1 MKYTPIRPRVIEMLQ
16 RYEKSSEEWAGG
28 AVNVKVDD
36 HVDII
41 ATLRAL
47 ESDDAKTIIVP
58 TEQALA
64 LLPAAKRFEEHL
76 DFHLPFACCVFQFDQ
91 PIPEE
96 KMLHREREEADEVM
110 ALVVVQ
116 YEGVNSATAWFK
128 STAVNRVAWDN
139 APTSDFRFSPT
150 AFEIMEDESDVLL
163 GVSLTPA
170 EVKMRNKETLRLLAC
185 AIVAYINCE
194 NVTIEKGEDVPEKVN
209 RKREK
214 EGKRRIDPYYVVK
227 IRHEKV
233 ESGGGTG
240 TGTKHSFRYDVRGHF
255 RRMADGKLTWVRAH
269 QRGLSHEFYVPNVY
283 KV

>member
-28 AVNVKVDD
+28 VVNVKVDD

-58 TEQALA
+58 AEQALA

-76 DFHLPFACCVFQFDQ
+76 DFHLPFECCVFQFDQ

-150 AFEIMEDESDVLL
+150 AFEIMEDESDILL

-194 NVTIEKGEDVPEKVN
+194 NVTVDIGEEVPEKVN

-214 EGKRRIDPYYVVK
+214 EGKHRIDPYYVVK
-227 IRHEKV
+227 IQHEKV
-233 ESGGGTG
+233 EGGGGTG

>member
-1 MKYTPIRPRVIEMLQ
+1 MKYTPIRQRVIEMLQ
-16 RYEKSSEEWAGG
+16 RYEKSSEEWVGG

-58 TEQALA
+58 AEQALA
-64 LLPAAKRFEEHL
+64 LMPAAKRFEDHL
-76 DFHLPFACCVFQFDQ
+76 DFHLPFECCVFQFDQ

-128 STAVNRVAWDN
+128 STAVNRVAWNN

-150 AFEIMEDESDVLL
+150 AFEIMEDKSDILL

-194 NVTIEKGEDVPEKVN
+194 NVTIEKGEEVPEKVN

-233 ESGGGTG
+233 EGGGSTG
-240 TGTKHSFRYDVRGHF
+240 LGTKHSFRYDVRGHF

-283 KV
+283 KA

>member
-1 MKYTPIRPRVIEMLQ
+1 MKYTPIRQRVIEMLQ
-16 RYEKSSEEWAGG
+16 RYEKSSEEWVGG

-58 TEQALA
+58 AEQALA

-76 DFHLPFACCVFQFDQ
+76 DFHLPFECCVFQFDQ
-91 PIPEE
+91 PIP
-96 KMLHREREEADEVM
+96 
-110 ALVVVQ
+110 
-116 YEGVNSATAWFK
+116 
-128 STAVNRVAWDN
+128 
-139 APTSDFRFSPT
+139 
-150 AFEIMEDESDVLL
+150 
-163 GVSLTPA
+163 
-170 EVKMRNKETLRLLAC
+170 KETLRLLAC

-194 NVTIEKGEDVPEKVN
+194 NVTIEKGEEVPEKVN

-233 ESGGGTG
+233 EGGGSTG
-240 TGTKHSFRYDVRGHF
+240 LGTKHSFRYDVRGHF
-255 RRMADGKLTWVRAH
+255 RRMTDGKLAWVRAH

>member
-1 MKYTPIRPRVIEMLQ
+1 MKYTPIRQRVIEMLQ
-16 RYEKSSEEWAGG
+16 QYEKSSEEWVGG
-28 AVNVKVDD
+28 RVNVKVDD

-58 TEQALA
+58 AEQALA

-76 DFHLPFACCVFQFDQ
+76 DFHLPFECCVFQFDQ

>member
-1 MKYTPIRPRVIEMLQ
+1 MRYTPIRQRVIEMLQ
-16 RYEKSSEEWAGG
+16 QYEKSSEQWVGG
-28 AVNVKVDD
+28 RVNVKVDD

-47 ESDDAKTIIVP
+47 ESNDAKTVIIP
-58 TEQALA
+58 AEQALA

-76 DFHLPFACCVFQFDQ
+76 DFHLPFECCVFQFDR
-91 PIPEE
+91 PIREE
-96 KMLHREREEADEVM
+96 EMLHRERDEADEVM
-110 ALVVVQ
+110 ALIVVQ

-128 STAVNRVAWDN
+128 STAVNRVAWTN

-150 AFEIMEDESDVLL
+150 AFEIMEDESDLPL

-194 NVTIEKGEDVPEKVN
+194 NVTIEKGEEVAEKVN

-227 IRHEKV
+227 IQHEKV
-233 ESGGGTG
+233 ESSGGTG
-240 TGTKHSFRYDVRGHF
+240 AGTKHSFRYDVRGHF
-255 RRMADGKLTWVRAH
+255 RRMPDGKLTWVRAH